1 MIKLS
6 TISQQILALG
16 LPLAPEVGPQAPLLY
31 LGGDLGLGNKT
42 VSITAGSQ
50 EYGRPMR
57 YVQMKLE
64 HALRQID
71 LFCEPGRSRILVGV
85 EIHFGL
91 SELEGGAA

>member
-16 LPLAPEVGPQAPLLY
+16 LPPSPEVGPQAPLLY

-50 EYGRPMR
+50 EYGQPMR
-57 YVQMKLE
+57 YVHMQLE
-64 HALRQID
+64 QALRQID
-71 LFCEPGRSRILVGV
+71 MFCEPGRSRILAGV
-85 EIHFGL
+85 EINFGV
-91 SELEGGAA
+91 SGLEGACT